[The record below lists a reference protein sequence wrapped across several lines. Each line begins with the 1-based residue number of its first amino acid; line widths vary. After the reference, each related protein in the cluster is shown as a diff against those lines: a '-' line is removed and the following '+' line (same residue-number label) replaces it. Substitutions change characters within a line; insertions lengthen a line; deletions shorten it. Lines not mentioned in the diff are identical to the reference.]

1 MTNQQRKGV
10 FSVPVQMVAGLVL
23 GALFGIFA
31 PGVATKLSFLSTI
44 FAHAIKMVVM
54 PLILLSVTVGTYR
67 AGVQRGHWGRT
78 AVLSIA
84 FFIVATFVA
93 AALGLGLNF
102 LFHPGVGASMT
113 ETASMPKNLA
123 ASVDW
128 MQFVVDLVPANIV
141 SALASGNSVPVLVF
155 GVLLGSA
162 LAAVQEKATAL
173 VAVLDSMLAALFK
186 LTEWVVAFSPIAIFA
201 TLAGLL
207 ASKGMSALMPL
218 LKLLGVAYLGMAILA
233 ILLTLIVK
241 STGLSARAVIKH
253 VSEPLILAFTT
264 RSSEITFP
272 LHLKKLT
279 EMGVPQSV
287 ASTILPLSYI
297 FNRDGAVL
305 YTALAVG
312 YLADV
317 YHVTWSWPLVFTIIV
332 LTTIM
337 IDGAA
342 NVPSGAVVAI
352 TVILAAIG
360 LPAEA
365 VLLILG
371 IDAFFDMGRTALN
384 VYASTVATAFALRVS
399 GEPLQPAAERSPRA
413 AGLGSLRGNA

>member
-1 MTNQQRKGV
+1 MTYRHRGI
-10 FSVPVQMVAGLVL
+10 PVSLQMILGLVL
-23 GALFGIFA
+23 GALFGVLMPTIA
-31 PGVATKLSFLSTI
+31 VKLSFLSTI

-54 PLILLSVTVGTYR
+54 PLILFSVTVGAFR
-67 AGVQRGHWGRT
+67 AGSQRGSLGKT
-78 AVLSIA
+78 AALSIA
-84 FFIVATFVA
+84 FFIVATVFA
-93 AALGLGLNF
+93 AALGLALNYV
-102 LFHPGVGASMT
+102 FHPGVGASLT
-113 ETASMPKNLA
+113 ETAAMPKNLA
-123 ASVDW
+123 GRVDW
-128 MQFVVDLVPANIV
+128 IQFLIDLVPANIV
-141 SALASGNSVPVLVF
+141 EALASGNSVPVLVF

-162 LAAVQEKATAL
+162 LAAVEEKAAPF
-173 VAVLDSMLAALFK
+173 VAVLDSALAALFK
-186 LTEWVVAFSPIAIFA
+186 MTEWVVAFSPVAIFA
-201 TLAGLL
+201 ALAGLL
-207 ASKGMSALMPL
+207 ASKGLSALMPL
-218 LKLLGVAYLGMAILA
+218 VKLLGVAYLGLTILTVA
-233 ILLTLIVK
+233 LTLVLK
-241 STGLSARAVIKH
+241 ATGLRARAVIKH

-264 RSSEITFP
+264 RSSEITYP

-279 EMGVPQSV
+279 ELGVPQSV

-317 YHVTWSWPLVFTIIV
+317 YHLTWSWPLVFTIIV

-352 TVILAAIG
+352 TVVLGAIG

-371 IDAFFDMGRTALN
+371 IDAFFDMGRTAVN
-384 VYASTVATAFALRVS
+384 VYASTVATAVALRVS
-399 GEPLQPAAERSPRA
+399 GEPLVPAGGHDERAPNLA
-413 AGLGSLRGNA
+413 PLRSNA

>member
-1 MTNQQRKGV
+1 MTNRRKGI
-10 FSVPVQMVAGLVL
+10 SVPAQMIAALVL
-23 GALFGIFA
+23 GAVFGVLVPAFA
-31 PGVATKLSFLSTI
+31 GKLSFLSAI

-54 PLILLSVTVGTYR
+54 PLILLSVTVGTFR
-67 AGVQRGHWGRT
+67 AVVQRGHLGRT

-84 FFIVATFVA
+84 FFIAATFVA

-113 ETASMPKNLA
+113 QTAAMPKNLA
-123 ASVDW
+123 GGVDW

-162 LAAVQEKATAL
+162 LAAVEDKAGPL
-173 VAVLDSMLAALFK
+173 VAVLDSLLAALFK
-186 LTEWVVAFSPIAIFA
+186 LTEWVVAFSPVAIFA

-207 ASKGMSALMPL
+207 ASKGVSALVPL

-233 ILLTLIVK
+233 LLLTLIVK
-241 STGLSARAVIKH
+241 STGLSPRAVVKH

-384 VYASTVATAFALRVS
+384 VYASTVATAVALRVS
-399 GEPLQPAAERSPRA
+399 GEPLQPAGGRSGPA
-413 AGLGSLRGNA
+413 PALQPLRGNI